1 MNLRQLAAFVGIYEE
16 GSFSRAAERLAAT
29 QSGLSMQIRKMED
42 RLGLRLFDR
51 SARGVT
57 PTEAGRH
64 LYGVAVEILH
74 RLDAAE
80 RDLRNLSGRVSGP
93 LAVGLMP
100 TFTRGVLAPVLS
112 DLIADHPDVTLRVI
126 EGYSALLVDM
136 VAAGELDFAVVPHPV
151 KRDGLRVEPFGRDR
165 EILVTRAGGARPHLA
180 PVALA
185 EIASMKLVLPLRG
198 NARRDRLDAAFAVS
212 GLVPAATLDMD
223 AMIATLDFVARSD
236 YATILPATICTADL
250 AGAERWLHP
259 IVDPALRV
267 SYELISPATRAL
279 SPAARAFL
287 ARLRTAHAESDARWS
302 SLDAGGQATRA
313 GQPEN

>member
-1 MNLRQLAAFVGIYEE
+1 MNLRQLSAFVAIHEE

-29 QSGLSMQIRKMED
+29 QSGLSMQIRNMEE
-42 RLGLRLFDR
+42 RLGLRLFER
-51 SARGVT
+51 TARGVT

-64 LYGVAVEILH
+64 LYGVAVDILH

-80 RDLRNLSGRVSGP
+80 IDLRNLSKIVSGP

-126 EGYSALLVDM
+126 EGYSALLVEM

-151 KRDGLRVEPFGRDR
+151 TREGLRVEAFGRDR
-165 EILVTRAGGARPHLA
+165 EILVMRAGGARAHLA
-180 PVALA
+180 PAALA

-198 NARRDRLDAAFAVS
+198 NARRDRLEAAFAES
-212 GLVPAATLDMD
+212 GLVPEATLDMD

-250 AGAERWLHP
+250 GGAERWLHP
-259 IVDPALRV
+259 IVDPALSV
-267 SYELISPATRAL
+267 NYALISPATRAM

-287 ARLRTAHAESDARWS
+287 DRLRIAHAESDARWARILS
-302 SLDAGGQATRA
+302 EGPAGRRS
-313 GQPEN
+313 QPKN

>member
-1 MNLRQLAAFVGIYEE
+1 MNLRQLSAFVAIYEE

-29 QSGLSMQIRKMED
+29 QSGLSMQIRNMED

-80 RDLRNLSGRVSGP
+80 QDLRNLSGRVSGP

-100 TFTRGVLAPVLS
+100 TFTRGVLAPVLT

-136 VAAGELDFAVVPHPV
+136 VAAAELDFAVVPHPV
-151 KRDGLRVEPFGRDR
+151 TRDGLRIEPFGRDR
-165 EILVTRAGGARPHLA
+165 EILVTRAGGSRAHLA

-198 NARRDRLDAAFAVS
+198 NARRDRLDAAFAES

-236 YATILPATICTADL
+236 YATILPATICSADL

-259 IVDPALRV
+259 IVDPALSV
-267 SYELISPATRAL
+267 SYALISPATRAL

-287 ARLRTAHAESDARWS
+287 DRLRIAHAESDARWS
-302 SLDAGGQATRA
+302 RIIAEGRA
-313 GQPEN
+313 ARPGQPET